1 MGEVLA
7 NQTFIVRNTGRGTLS
22 WSETDN
28 MSWLSVTPSSGSLG
42 AEDSQTIT
50 LNPDNCRVAGTTSG
64 RIIVSSARETIHI
77 TVTRNCRAAPEPEQ
91 PNLHVSPTAI
101 TFDGVVG
108 EVLANQ
114 TFIVRNTGRG
124 TLSWSETDNMSWLSV
139 TPSSGSLGA
148 EDSQTI
154 TLNPDNCRVAGT
166 TSGRIIVSSARET
179 IHITVTR
186 NCRAAP
192 EPENVYGN
200 IRCDTSTFNSITI
213 EYSFSNGRNVSLFRG
228 NTRIN
233 KWGRSSAF
241 GNITDSGLN
250 ENTSYTYYLR
260 NGRFSNSPLIDS
272 VTCTTNFQQIFYRQ
286 KLSIRKFVR
295 SIDRNTEWLE
305 LVSVSPGELIAF
317 HIEVSSVG
325 VKEVDSVVIRS
336 ILPDQI
342 EYVGRLR
349 LDGTPVV
356 GDIEKGLNIGAIPAG
371 GRKAMTFNA
380 RVNSKEAFKIGLTS
394 LVSTTFVSGYHTKTV
409 SDMVDVFA
417 VRGVV
422 AEIPTKII
430 TGIINNRFIDF
441 MFLPLT
447 ITLIILLLFRKYFLI
462 ITGWMEEKRR
472 IITDS
477 NAKKR
482 LNRIRRLTML
492 NEKLD

>member
-1 MGEVLA
+1 M
-7 NQTFIVRNTGRGTLS
+7 
-22 WSETDN
+22 
-28 MSWLSVTPSSGSLG
+28 
-42 AEDSQTIT
+42 
-50 LNPDNCRVAGTTSG
+50 
-64 RIIVSSARETIHI
+64 
-77 TVTRNCRAAPEPEQ
+77 
-91 PNLHVSPTAI
+91 
-101 TFDGVVG
+101 
-108 EVLANQ
+108 
-114 TFIVRNTGRG
+114 
-124 TLSWSETDNMSWLSV
+124 
-139 TPSSGSLGA
+139 
-148 EDSQTI
+148 
-154 TLNPDNCRVAGT
+154 
-166 TSGRIIVSSARET
+166 
-179 IHITVTR
+179 
-186 NCRAAP
+186 
-192 EPENVYGN
+192 
-200 IRCDTSTFNSITI
+200 
-213 EYSFSNGRNVSLFRG
+213 
-228 NTRIN
+228 
-233 KWGRSSAF
+233 
-241 GNITDSGLN
+241 
-250 ENTSYTYYLR
+250 
-260 NGRFSNSPLIDS
+260 
-272 VTCTTNFQQIFYRQ
+272 
-286 KLSIRKFVR
+286 
-295 SIDRNTEWLE
+295 
-305 LVSVSPGELIAF
+305 SVSPGELIAF

-422 AEIPTKII
+422 AEIPTKIV

-472 IITDS
+472 IITDN